1 MKLSEFIEKLKEL
14 LVDGNDPEVV
24 IEVCGYVHMEYT
36 SLSTNQME
44 DSIKFVP
51 AGKSEL
57 WIEGRSL

>member
-1 MKLSEFIEKLKEL
+1 MKLSEFIEKLKEF
-14 LVDGNDPEVV
+14 LVDGSDPEVG
-24 IEVCGYVHMEYT
+24 IEVCGYVHMEYI

-51 AGKSEL
+51 VGTSKL